1 MHWRLLSLFGSLL
14 LTFPGELASQEARPP
29 LSEAQQAEA
38 KRLMTAIRKDPR
50 GPYGPI
56 WWYCKDGQKLPPRS
70 GPCPKPGGF
79 QHAERSAA
87 AQRLAALD
95 LDVGRLLA
103 GLDFEAFFDAGR
115 NHYGLREL
123 VMLDYLTARDDGWI
137 YASTFSRR
145 GVRQAED
152 EASEG
157 RRLLM
162 ALLARHDWVAK
173 HYLLALQVVATTPH
187 GADTSRIREIRALS
201 AKLAEAL
208 PAFQPLRGK
217 IHSRP
222 ETRDIAAVRE
232 FVSKN
237 SPADAEGFHKLIALM
252 EQEYGEQAAR
262 PGFDLA
268 RQAQRSLEIRQQLTQ
283 PGWDAAQR
291 LRAADEQLRIQDLA
305 FQAGSRPSPD
315 TRRARLDE
323 VLHWLRVA
331 TGGGWLSMRQLSALE
346 GAVGEVLAR
355 ENLKAPEYEE
365 LTAYLEGGA
374 EWARATAVMTVG
386 EVEARYA
393 VVEPLA
399 KSLSDELLRR
409 SVMLPLANRIEL
421 LTRDSDLQMGR
432 QHRLLEATS
441 RRGIRAFN
449 PGVARGRLELLESA
463 ENTAEIEPD
472 RIYVIPATAA
482 ELKPMRGILTLD
494 SGNALSHV
502 QLLAA
507 NLGIPN
513 ATVPSSLLRELKS
526 VRGQEVFYAVT
537 PGGTVVLRPWASL
550 SSSERSQWENKQTAR
565 QRVALDTSK
574 TNTQDRALRLLEE
587 TSMADSGVLCGPKA
601 ANLGQLKRLFPQV
614 VAPGVVIPFGIYYA
628 HAVRKSA
635 SGPSVIELVQS
646 VYRESERLRA
656 AGASPDEQRKFIRP
670 RLAEIR
676 ERIRT
681 MPLEEWFTTA
691 LTARMQQTFG
701 SDGTYGVFVRSD
713 TNAEDLPQFT
723 GAGLN
728 LTLPNVIGEAKSLQ
742 AVKDVWASPF
752 EKRAWA
758 WRSEALEASD
768 RVYPSVVLL
777 RTVPSDKSGVMAT
790 ANLSTLNLEDLTVN
804 VNEGVAAVVDGGVS
818 ESLLLT
824 ADGRVKLLAQ
834 ARAGYRKVPSPK
846 GGFVNLP
853 SSGSDTVLTGEEI
866 ALLRGLARDVHA
878 KLSHARDGEGRPLPW
893 DIEFGFEK
901 GELRLF
907 QIRPLVRYR
916 EANTL
921 EALGTLETVPET
933 PRLVVLDAPLENE

>member
-1 MHWRLLSLFGSLL
+1 MDWRLLPFLGILL
-14 LTFPGELASQEARPP
+14 LTLPGELASQEARPP

-38 KRLMTAIRKDPR
+38 KRLMAAIRKDPR

-103 GLDFEAFFDAGR
+103 GLDCEAYFDADR
-115 NHYGLREL
+115 NHYGLREV
-123 VMLDYLTARDDGWI
+123 VMLDYLTARDEGWI

-173 HYLLALQVVATTPH
+173 HYLLALQVVAATPH

-222 ETRDIAAVRE
+222 ETRDIEAVRE

-252 EQEYGEQAAR
+252 EQEYGEQAGR
-262 PGFDLA
+262 TGFDLA
-268 RQAQRSLEIRQQLTQ
+268 QQARRSLEIRQQLTQ
-283 PGWDAAQR
+283 PGLNAAQR

-305 FQAGSRPSPD
+305 FQAGSRPSPG

-331 TGGGWLSMRQLSALE
+331 TGGGWLSMRQLSAME
-346 GAVGEVLAR
+346 GAVGEALAR
-355 ENLKAPEYEE
+355 ESLKAPEYEE

-386 EVEARYA
+386 EVEARYS
-393 VVEPLA
+393 VIEPLA
-399 KSLSDELLRR
+399 KTLSDELLRR

-441 RRGIRAFN
+441 RRGIRALN

-463 ENTAEIEPD
+463 EHTAEIEPD
-472 RIYVIPATAA
+472 RIYVIPATVA

-494 SGNALSHV
+494 SGNALSHA

-537 PGGTVVLRPWASL
+537 PRGTVVLRPWASL
-550 SSSERSQWENKQTAR
+550 SGAERSQWEQKQTTR

-574 TNTQDRALRLLEE
+574 TNTQDTALRLLEE

-601 ANLGQLKRLFPQV
+601 ANLGQLKRLFPQA
-614 VAPGVVIPFGIYYA
+614 VAPGIVIPFGVYYA
-628 HAVRKSA
+628 HAIRKSA
-635 SGPSVIELVQS
+635 SGPSVVELVQS
-646 VYRESERLRA
+646 VYRESERLRS
-656 AGASPDEQRKFIRP
+656 AGASPDEQRRVIRP

-676 ERIRT
+676 NRIRT
-681 MPLEEWFTTA
+681 MPLEEWLTTA
-691 LTARMQQTFG
+691 LTAKMQQTFG
-701 SDGTYGVFVRSD
+701 PDGTYGVFVRSD

-728 LTLPNVIGEAKSLQ
+728 LTLPNVIGEAKILQ
-742 AVKDVWASPF
+742 AVKEVWASPF
-752 EKRAWA
+752 EVRAWA
-758 WRSEALEASD
+758 CRSD
-768 RVYPSVVLL
+768 
-777 RTVPSDKSGVMAT
+777 
-790 ANLSTLNLEDLTVN
+790 
-804 VNEGVAAVVDGGVS
+804 
-818 ESLLLT
+818 
-824 ADGRVKLLAQ
+824 
-834 ARAGYRKVPSPK
+834 
-846 GGFVNLP
+846 
-853 SSGSDTVLTGEEI
+853 
-866 ALLRGLARDVHA
+866 
-878 KLSHARDGEGRPLPW
+878 
-893 DIEFGFEK
+893 
-901 GELRLF
+901 EL
-907 QIRPLVRYR
+907 
-916 EANTL
+916 
-921 EALGTLETVPET
+921 
-933 PRLVVLDAPLENE
+933 